1 MAATDFKDYY
11 AILGVQRTATA
22 EEIKQAY
29 RKLARQYHPDV
40 NPGSKAAESC
50 FKEVNEAYEV
60 LSDPDK
66 RKKYDQYGRYWQQSG
81 QPWQPTASGAGGSTN
96 FDNLEF
102 GEFGSFEEFIN
113 QLLGRYAS
121 PGASLAGARYRSSS
135 GGGGNY
141 AGFDDFA
148 GGSGSASTPANLDR
162 EANLSLTL
170 SEAFRGVQKRLEVN
184 AENLEVRIPPG
195 VKAGSRVRVR
205 GKGML
210 NPNTRLRG
218 DLYLVVQLQPHT
230 FFVLEGDKLSCEVAI
245 SPDEAALGGQIQV
258 PTPDGTVLLNI
269 PAGIRSGQSLRL
281 RGKGWPQQANAPR
294 GDLMVKIQIVAPKTL
309 TPEEK
314 ELYQKLN
321 TIKTFDPRSHLKA
334 IQL

>member
-22 EEIKQAY
+22 DEIKQAY

-40 NPGSKAAESC
+40 NPGNRSAESR

-81 QPWQPTASGAGGSTN
+81 QSWQPSSAGAGGSSN

-121 PGASLAGARYRSSS
+121 PGNNPAGARYRSSTGGFGGYS
-135 GGGGNY
+135 G
-141 AGFDDFA
+141 FEDFA
-148 GGSGSASTPANLDR
+148 GGTGSASPPANLDR
-162 EANLSLTL
+162 EAALVLTL

-218 DLYLVVQLQPHT
+218 DLYLVIQLQPHA
-230 FFVLEGDKLSCEVAI
+230 FFLLEGDKLSCEVAI
-245 SPDEAALGGQIQV
+245 TPDEAALGGQIEV

-269 PAGIRSGQSLRL
+269 PAGIRGGQSLRL
-281 RGKGWPQQANAPR
+281 RGKGWPQQMNAQR
-294 GDLMVKIQIVAPKTL
+294 GDLMVKIQIVAPKSL
-309 TPEEK
+309 SSEER

-321 TIKTFDPRSHLKA
+321 AIKTFDPRSHLKTM
-334 IQL
+334 QL